1 MKLVVLLHRRSRLR
15 VRPHMGR
22 ELKLLVFMF
31 DRLGRRV
38 RPHTGDVS
46 CSAGSGVGKSTLMGV
61 RPHPGA

>member
-38 RPHTGDVS
+38 RPHTGARVE
-46 CSAGSGVGKSTLMGV
+46 A
-61 RPHPGA
+61 RPKI